1 MTFERRSRRHVCHG
15 RALARCGQRPPLRRV
30 SSTRRPKD
38 GSGLPRLPPSS
49 HAAAR
54 GVTEEGRR
62 RGQTIGDDDDADDDD
77 DDYDDDDDGFSADT
91 SMVMSLKDLMDC
103 IGCQACSRVC
113 PKKCLSH
120 EPAPM
125 AA

>member
-1 MTFERRSRRHVCHG
+1 MTEAALNIAEDDPVLASDFAVETDLNEANCIGCGRCFKVCPRDVFELVDRED
-15 RALARCGQRPPLRRV
+15 LDL
-30 SSTRRPKD
+30 D
-38 GSGLPRLPPSS
+38 
-49 HAAAR
+49 
-54 GVTEEGRR
+54 E
-62 RGQTIGDDDDADDDD
+62 D
-77 DDYDDDDDGFSADT
+77 DDYGDDDDGFSDDT

-113 PKKCLSH
+113 PKQCLSH